1 MCAQRVTEHRCIAV
15 DRWSLEYFTR
25 YVRENREELATVIW
39 KDTPPQH
46 FDYENG
52 YYWYYLSHDLGR
64 ACMHACPD

>member
-1 MCAQRVTEHRCIAV
+1 MSAPPGAENAGY
-15 DRWSLEYFTR
+15 RWSLEYFTR

-52 YYWYYLSHDLGR
+52 YYWYISHGLHG
-64 ACMHACPD
+64 MHVQIDT